1 MVIATYNHRINVLF
15 QQVII
20 GLIFCMGN
28 EKLNTIAVKVS
39 TVHYESHSSIISLI
53 CTQLHSRNVYLVPT
67 CVRHYKRRKS
77 LYP

>member
-1 MVIATYNHRINVLF
+1 MVIATYNHRINILF

-28 EKLNTIAVKVS
+28 EKLNTIAIKVC
-39 TVHYESHSSIISLI
+39 TVHYESYSSIISLI

-67 CVRHYKRRKS
+67 CVRHCKGRKS